1 MTHPSSS
8 SAGTRI
14 DQAAKQT
21 LLLVDDTPE
30 NLTVLGQILMPHYKV
45 RVASSGSRALEI
57 AQSDPRPDLI
67 LLDVMMPDLDGYE
80 VIHQLK
86 SVAQT
91 RDIPV
96 IFVTALSE
104 AEDEAKGLQ
113 LGAADYITKPVRTA
127 IVLARVKSQLELKD
141 ARKLL
146 LDQNHW
152 LEAEVERRIH
162 QNLLVQD
169 VTLRALASL
178 AETRDNETGAHI
190 QRTQNYVRVLAEKL
204 AQSPAYANVLDPL
217 TIQKY
222 MRASPLHDVGKVGI
236 PDAILKKPGKLNAAE
251 WEVMKTHS
259 KLGADALWRALKDE
273 EDLQSFDFLYIAMDI
288 AHYHHEKWDGSGYPE
303 GLKGSAI
310 PLAARLMALAD
321 VFDAMVSRRIYKDPI
336 DINETRRHI
345 LANSGSHFDP
355 SVVDAFN
362 ACFDEFLAIAARYPE
377 P

>member
-14 DQAAKQT
+14 DQAARQT

-45 RVASSGSRALEI
+45 RVASSGGRALEI
-57 AQSDPRPDLI
+57 ARSEPRPDLI
-67 LLDVMMPDLDGYE
+67 LLDVMMPDMDGYE

-113 LGAADYITKPVRTA
+113 LGAADYITKPVRPA

-141 ARKLL
+141 ARNIL

-204 AQSPAYANVLDPL
+204 AESPEYANVLDPL

-236 PDAILKKPGKLNAAE
+236 PDAILKKPGKLDAGE

-303 GLKGSAI
+303 GLKGNVI

-321 VFDAMVSRRIYKDPI
+321 VFDAMVSRRVYKDPI

-345 LANSGSHFDP
+345 LASSGSHFDP
-355 SVVDAFN
+355 GVVDAFD